1 MEGSRKSNPKLFYS
15 NFGRS
20 RKLSAKVSESEFFK
34 SVASTIHSNMDNSN
48 IEESGEAVNEELDQ
62 IISNEEIVLCYI

>member
-1 MEGSRKSNPKLFYS
+1 LYANNRELIPQVQS
-15 NFGRS
+15 
-20 RKLSAKVSESEFFK
+20 
-34 SVASTIHSNMDNSN
+34 I